1 MKKLFLICAMVAA
14 LACINVMPAQA
25 TIELKFNP
33 SDIEV
38 KVCDTFFVDLLAD
51 IPQTDAILGWGLDL
65 VYDNTQ
71 MSWDSLIFGP
81 GWIPYPPPPITDD
94 GLGALAAFAPTPK
107 WGPNTL
113 LATLDFHCLDVGFS
127 TLDLAVTPGDLME
140 GFMTDQF
147 DQNGIA
153 IFAEWT
159 STPANITQTPEPA
172 TLFLIG
178 TGLAGLCR
186 SSSQKKEAL
195 IALNRI
201 EVQNCASS

>member
-14 LACINVMPAQA
+14 LACVNVMPAQA
-25 TIELKFNP
+25 TIVLEFNQ

-38 KVCDTFFVDLLAD
+38 PVCTTFFVDLLAD
-51 IPQTDAILGWGLDL
+51 IPESDAILGWGLDL

-71 MSWDSLIFGP
+71 MSWDSLIIGP
-81 GWIPYPPPPITDD
+81 EWTPYPPPPLTDD
-94 GLGALAAFAPTPK
+94 GFGGLSAFAPTPI

-172 TLFLIG
+172 TIFLIG
-178 TGLAGLCR
+178 TGLAGLAAAR
-186 SSSQKKEAL
+186 RRKKKH
-195 IALNRI
+195 
-201 EVQNCASS
+201 

>member
-25 TIELKFNP
+25 TIELEFNP
-33 SDIEV
+33 SDTEV
-38 KVCDTFFVDLLAD
+38 EVCNTFFVDLWAD
-51 IPQTDAILGWGLDL
+51 IPETDATLAWGLDL

-71 MSWDSLIFGP
+71 MSWDSLIIGP
-81 GWIPYPPPPITDD
+81 DWTPPFPSTTDD
-94 GLGALAAFAPTPK
+94 GFGGFRPFGTGPI
-107 WGPNTL
+107 WGNVL

-127 TLDLAVTPGDLME
+127 TLDLDVTLGDFTE

-172 TLFLIG
+172 TLFLMG
-178 TGLAGLCR
+178 TGLAGLAAAR
-186 SSSQKKEAL
+186 RRKKKL
-195 IALNRI
+195 
-201 EVQNCASS
+201 

>member
-14 LACINVMPAQA
+14 LACINIMPAQA
-25 TIELKFNP
+25 TIVLEFNP

-38 KVCDTFFVDLLAD
+38 RPCSIFFVDLLAD
-51 IPQTDAILGWGLDL
+51 IPEDDAIIGWGLDL

-71 MSWDSLIFGP
+71 MSWDSLIIGNWTPPFP
-81 GWIPYPPPPITDD
+81 GTTDD
-94 GLGALAAFAPTPK
+94 GFGGFLPFGVTDPI
-107 WGPNTL
+107 WGDDIL

-127 TLDLAVTPGDLME
+127 TLDLAVTPGDLTE

-172 TLFLIG
+172 TLFLMG
-178 TGLAGLCR
+178 TGLAGLVAAR
-186 SSSQKKEAL
+186 RRKKKH
-195 IALNRI
+195 
-201 EVQNCASS
+201 